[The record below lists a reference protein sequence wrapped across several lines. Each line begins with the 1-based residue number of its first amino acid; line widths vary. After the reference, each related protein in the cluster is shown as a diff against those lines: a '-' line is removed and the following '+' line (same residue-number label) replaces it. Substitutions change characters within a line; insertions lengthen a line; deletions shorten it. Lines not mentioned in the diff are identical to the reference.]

1 MQEKENRATEGKQAF
16 MRRINVVFY
25 TARFRKS
32 NHTGWFEETRS
43 SRSNFIKIL
52 FDKKKSKQPSVDCS
66 LPFLVIKIS
75 LQALK
80 KKKKKKIHHNILIFM
95 QINHTAIIVSPWWC
109 EVREQHKERDR

>member
-1 MQEKENRATEGKQAF
+1 MWYFSNITSG
-16 MRRINVVFY
+16 
-25 TARFRKS
+25 FRKS

-75 LQALK
+75 LQPLK
-80 KKKKKKIHHNILIFM
+80 KKKKEKNPPQYFDLYANKSHCNNSIS
-95 QINHTAIIVSPWWC
+95 VV
-109 EVREQHKERDR
+109 VRGT

>member
-1 MQEKENRATEGKQAF
+1 MWYFSNITPG
-16 MRRINVVFY
+16 
-25 TARFRKS
+25 FRKS

-75 LQALK
+75 LQPLKK